1 MQQYV
6 TLNTG
11 ATMPMMGFG
20 VFRVPNLKECE
31 DAVYEAIR
39 IGYRLI
45 DTATAY
51 QNEEAVGAAVRRAVA
66 DGICTREELFVTSKL
81 WVTEMKDYDTAM
93 GGINASLERLDIG
106 YLDLYLE
113 HQACND
119 YFAAWRAMQDAYR
132 TGKLRA
138 IGVSNFY
145 PNILT
150 NFCEVVDVIPAVNQV
165 ELHPYYTQEKGL
177 MAEESAME
185 VMRSYGVIPEAWAP
199 LGGGR
204 YNPFEDE
211 DFLAI
216 AAAHNKTVGQ
226 VLLRWN
232 IQRGVVVIP
241 KSTHPERI
249 AENFNVWDFEL
260 TADEMARISAHD
272 MGYSGSRAKHFEP
285 DFVRMVLSSD
295 SRDHIATNGA
305 VLPK

>member
-11 ATMPMMGFG
+11 AQMPMMGFG
-20 VFRVPNLKECE
+20 VFRVPDLKECE
-31 DAVYEAIR
+31 DSVYAAIK

-51 QNEEAVGAAVRRAVA
+51 NNEEAVGAAVRRAIA

-81 WVTEMKDYDTAM
+81 WVTSMRDYDTAM
-93 GGINASLERLDIG
+93 AGIDASLERLDIG

-119 YFAAWRAMQDAYR
+119 YFAAWRAMTDAYR
-132 TGKLRA
+132 TGKLHA

-150 NFCEVVDVIPAVNQV
+150 NFCETVEVIPAVNQV
-165 ELHPYYTQEKGL
+165 ELHPYYTQEHGM
-177 MAEESAME
+177 MAEESAMD
-185 VMRSYGVIPEAWAP
+185 VMRSYGVVPEAWAP

-211 DFLAI
+211 EFQAI
-216 AAAHNKTVGQ
+216 AQAHGKTVGQ

-241 KSTHPERI
+241 KSTHVERI
-249 AENFNVWDFEL
+249 RENFDVWDFEL
-260 TADEMARISAHD
+260 TAQEMAQISAHD

-285 DFVRMVLSSD
+285 DFVRMVMGSD
-295 SRDHIATNGA
+295 HR
-305 VLPK
+305 VVK